1 MDTIAYA
8 GLAGSKT
15 RRHTSIVGHG
25 LDVDCCLDIDG
36 GFFICLGFFFE
47 FSFVPGVVA
56 QRGVGYAVGIDH
68 YLLRAGSK
76 VVRLRLEE
84 AVCSA

>member
-1 MDTIAYA
+1 
-8 GLAGSKT
+8 
-15 RRHTSIVGHG
+15 
-25 LDVDCCLDIDG
+25 
-36 GFFICLGFFFE
+36 
-47 FSFVPGVVA
+47 
-56 QRGVGYAVGIDH
+56 VGIDH